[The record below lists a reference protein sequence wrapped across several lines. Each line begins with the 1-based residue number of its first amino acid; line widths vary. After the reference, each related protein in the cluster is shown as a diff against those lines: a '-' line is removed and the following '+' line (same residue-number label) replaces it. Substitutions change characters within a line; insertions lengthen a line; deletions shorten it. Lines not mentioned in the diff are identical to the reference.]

1 MRRTTLA
8 GRLFAAVLGWY
19 LLLAVSVTAIQLL
32 IEFFAVNHVI
42 DSELEGL
49 ARSFEPGAVDAMW
62 AVDRPLLASLAK
74 GIKQSSVVIGVI
86 ITNDKG
92 IRMVEDGFIP
102 ELSGDR
108 AEGFLFDRYRHYSVP
123 LVMANQS
130 GRSILIGHLTVY
142 SGLKVVLDRIKH
154 SFSMIV
160 LNSLAVT
167 VGLWLIFVIIVKSK
181 LSNKLNHIADSV
193 ENWPLRLEQGESQP
207 IEYPYADELGTLV
220 DALNFSQQRLEFLVL
235 SRTSELQ
242 QEKQRAD
249 AANAAKSE
257 FLAMMSHEIRTPIT
271 GVLGMADLLR
281 ATPLNQEQLG
291 YLDTLAASTKTLLII
306 LNDILDLSKIEA
318 GKIVLEETEFALH
331 EAVRDTLALFQSGA
345 TSKGLTFTQQVADD
359 LPRHVVGDPARF
371 KQVMFN
377 LTGNAIKFTEQGGI
391 EIRVSG
397 KKQSG
402 AVVMVMV
409 EVVDTGIGIAS
420 DRLSLLFQPFSQLE
434 ASTSRRFGGTGL
446 GLVITKRLVALMGG
460 EIGVESE
467 SGKGSRFWFSLPMRA
482 ASAPSKPEA
491 ETTLPTTSFVAKRSL
506 SVLLAED
513 NRINQVLVAT
523 MLRKFGHKVDI
534 VDNGRLAVAAVEA
547 GAFDVV
553 LMDMQM
559 PEMDGEEATRLI
571 RALPFPKNRLPVLAL
586 TADAMMESR
595 ERYRATGVDEILSK
609 PIDWQALL
617 AALDGHTQDEAKKE

>member
-1 MRRTTLA
+1 
-8 GRLFAAVLGWY
+8 LFAAVLGWY

-49 ARSFEPGAVDAMW
+49 TRSFEPGAVDAMW

-154 SFSMIV
+154 SFLMIV

-281 ATPLNQEQLG
+281 GTPLNQEQLG

>member
-49 ARSFEPGAVDAMW
+49 TRSFEPGAVDAMW

-154 SFSMIV
+154 SFLMIV

-281 ATPLNQEQLG
+281 GTPLNQEQLG

>member
-19 LLLAVSVTAIQLL
+19 LLLAISVTAIQLL
-32 IEFFAVNHVI
+32 TEFFTISHAI
-42 DSELEGL
+42 DSEVEGL
-49 ARSFEPGAVDAMW
+49 ARSFEPGVVDALW

-74 GIKQSSVVIGVI
+74 GIKQSSVVTGVI
-86 ITNDKG
+86 ITTNKG
-92 IRMVEDGFIP
+92 VCMAKEGSIP

-108 AEGFLFDRYRHYSVP
+108 SEGNLFDRYRYYKISLFMTSQP
-123 LVMANQS
+123 GQ
-130 GRSILIGHLTVY
+130 SILVGHLTIY
-142 SGLKVVLDRIKH
+142 SGLKVVFNRIKH

-167 VGLWLIFVIIVKSK
+167 IGLWLIFVIIVKLK
-181 LSNKLNHIADSV
+181 LSNTLNHIAESV
-193 ENWPLRLEQGESQP
+193 ENWPLRLEQGERQS
-207 IEYPYADELGTLV
+207 IEYPYTDELGTLV
-220 DALNFSQQRLEFLVL
+220 EALNFSQYKLEFLVA
-235 SRTSELQ
+235 SRTSQLQ

-331 EAVRDTLALFQSGA
+331 ETVRDTLALFQSGA
-345 TSKGLTFTQQVADD
+345 TSKGLTFTQHVASD
-359 LPRHVVGDPARF
+359 LPHHVVGDPARF
-371 KQVMFN
+371 KQVILN
-377 LTGNAIKFTEQGGI
+377 LTGNAIKFTEQGGVD
-391 EIRVSG
+391 IRVSG

-402 AVVMVMV
+402 SIVTVMV
-409 EVVDTGIGIAS
+409 EVIDTGIGIAP

-446 GLVITKRLVALMGG
+446 GLVITKRLVELMGG
-460 EIGVESE
+460 AIGVESE
-467 SGKGSRFWFSLPMRA
+467 TGKGSRFWFSLPMRA
-482 ASAPSKPEA
+482 ASSPTKPEV
-491 ETTLPTTSFVAKRSL
+491 ELPLPTAPFVAKRSL
-506 SVLLAED
+506 RVLLAED
-513 NRINQVLVAT
+513 NRINQILVAT
-523 MLRKFGHKVDI
+523 MLRKFGHTVDI
-534 VDNGRLAVAAVEA
+534 VDNGRLAVVAAEA
-547 GAFDVV
+547 GSFDVV

-571 RALPFPKNRLPVLAL
+571 RALPLPKNRLPVLAL

-595 ERYRATGVDEILSK
+595 ERYLTTGVDEVLSK
-609 PIDWQALL
+609 PIDWQSLLTALEK
-617 AALDGHTQDEAKKE
+617 HTQ

>member
-154 SFSMIV
+154 SFLMIV

>member
-49 ARSFEPGAVDAMW
+49 TRSFEPGAVDAMW

-154 SFSMIV
+154 SFLMIV

>member
-49 ARSFEPGAVDAMW
+49 TRSFEPGAVDAMW
-62 AVDRPLLASLAK
+62 AGDRPLLASLAK

-154 SFSMIV
+154 SFLMIV

-281 ATPLNQEQLG
+281 GTPLNQEQLG